1 MNINGNT
8 KWQDRVI
15 ALTADAAINL
25 EQLHKLSGKIE
36 MDKPNADIDSWRGR
50 LIEIDLKCDVNNL
63 LLRGET
69 LKGTSADTVCYGI
82 CIHVGTDC
90 KIMKS

>member
-15 ALTADAAINL
+15 ALTADAAIKL
-25 EQLHKLSGKIE
+25 EQLHKFSGKIE

-50 LIEIDLKCDVNNL
+50 LIEID
-63 LLRGET
+63 
-69 LKGTSADTVCYGI
+69 
-82 CIHVGTDC
+82 
-90 KIMKS
+90 